1 MLAIEIPLKVGR
13 HLEPIFFSFLGNME
27 PSSSTEVTSGRHQ
40 QQPLSNDQQV
50 RVLPKWHIVT
60 ASRTPASSIAAQRGS
75 LKPGS
80 APQKATLLTK
90 NGPQDVSF

>member
-1 MLAIEIPLKVGR
+1 MKVENR
-13 HLEPIFFSFLGNME
+13 LPLGNNE
-27 PSSSTEVTSGRHQ
+27 PSSSTEVTGGRHQ

-60 ASRTPASSIAAQRGS
+60 ASRTPVSSIAAQRGS

-90 NGPQDVSF
+90 NGPQDVSFRNFYDVK